1 MRTRALQPAL
11 SSSNL
16 RRRALRLALVL
27 TLALPGCSNEAPQIL
42 SPVLVGAGGSPLPQG
57 ARLRTI
63 RVPEF
68 LDGRICKVYLPPGY
82 APARARY
89 PVLYMHDGQ
98 TLWGPSRT
106 DDPTWQLDAIL
117 DSLILGGFAPPL
129 IVVGIDNADRVH
141 EYAPFPGP
149 FSAQAGGDGYI
160 RAIRDHLK
168 PAIDRHFATRS
179 DARHTLMAGT
189 SLGGLITVYAGYAYD
204 DVFGCVAAFSGS
216 FWYGERAF
224 FEFAS
229 VRKPDLARFYLDA
242 GNDNYTWALRMRDH
256 ALQQGFVEGEDLMWV
271 HIPGH
276 EHAPYYWAQRF
287 PDALKFMVG
296 NIDPLPRP

>member
-1 MRTRALQPAL
+1 MRTVRFL
-11 SSSNL
+11 SCHRKGWL
-16 RRRALRLALVL
+16 LLAL
-27 TLALPGCSNEAPQIL
+27 TAPLALPGCSSEAPQII
-42 SPVLVGAGGSPLPQG
+42 SPVLAGASGSPLPQS

-82 APARARY
+82 APSHARY

-106 DDPTWQLDAIL
+106 DDPTWHLDAIL
-117 DSLILGGFAPPL
+117 DSLIAGRFVPPL
-129 IVVGIDNADRVH
+129 IVVGIDNADRFY

-149 FSAQAGGDGYI
+149 FGAQAGGDEYV

-168 PAIDRHFATRS
+168 PAIDRTFATQA
-179 DARHTLMAGT
+179 DARHTLMAGV
-189 SLGGLITVYAGYAYD
+189 SLGGLITVFAGYAYD
-204 DVFGCVAAFSGS
+204 DVFGCVAGFSGS
-216 FWYGERAF
+216 FWYGESEF
-224 FEFAS
+224 FEFAMM
-229 VRKPDLARFYLDA
+229 RKPDLARLYLDA
-242 GNDNYTWALRMRDH
+242 GNDNYTWARNMRDL
-256 ALQQGFVEGEDLMWV
+256 AIQQGFVEGEDLMWV

-287 PDALKFMVG
+287 PEALKFMIG
-296 NIDPLPRP
+296 DIDPAPQP